1 LVELG
6 DLDELVRHVDRLVD
20 GREWPGLVDLH
31 DRCRRALARGKQL
44 WPIASLVEYRLA
56 LEAPG
61 EWAAQMLTDEH
72 GRFTLGPLPEVAA
85 STHQWSE
92 LAPHLVPGPLAVV
105 FAHERVVRGEDLAGV
120 DLPGPPV
127 LDLPLTLAPWEPSY
141 PLATY
146 RSFAADF
153 PTPQSSNGA
162 PAAHVVPGP
171 GGGTLRVATNDAPHD
186 RARDHTPH
194 ADADAA
200 HAEPRNGPT
209 DKADARTPQD
219 EPRNGPPD
227 NANADART
235 PHAEPRNGPPD
246 NADARTP
253 QDDPAARALA
263 GLARTWITESNGRV
277 DAVAVAGDAVAAIHR
292 IAPVEV
298 RVTPIEPA
306 DALAD
311 MAWTAASGGAHGRRR
326 GMAAGRFEA
335 WWTAVALCGF
345 DEDEP
350 VEPDQLGQAV
360 AELRWY
366 RWDAMEPATGWELRL
381 AVEDPDDG
389 LAWAVAATDA
399 SL

>member
-120 DLPGPPV
+120 ELPGPPV

-153 PTPQSSNGA
+153 PTPQSSSGG

-171 GGGTLRVATNDAPHD
+171 GGGTLRVATNDAPDD

-200 HAEPRNGPT
+200 
-209 DKADARTPQD
+209 
-219 EPRNGPPD
+219 
-227 NANADART
+227 
-235 PHAEPRNGPPD
+235 HAEPRNGPPD

-345 DEDEP
+345 DEDKS